1 MRQDAAGAL
10 GLFIFAGLYLY
21 GSAQIP
27 HSSLSDEIGARG
39 MPYVLGVL
47 LAIVSFI
54 LFVRALL
61 ARKAAPAPATGEAE
75 VEQGGTL
82 PRALG
87 VLACAGL
94 FVALAWAFGYIVASA
109 VTLFVV
115 MRYEGLPFDWRL
127 VAISI
132 GGAVFYWL
140 MFVKFLGVEQPVG
153 FVFGG

>member
-1 MRQDAAGAL
+1 MRQDAIGAL
-10 GLFIFAGLYLY
+10 GLLIFAGLYLY

-27 HSSLSDEIGARG
+27 HSTLSDEIGARG
-39 MPYVLGVL
+39 MPYVLG
-47 LAIVSFI
+47 
-54 LFVRALL
+54 ALL
-61 ARKAAPAPATGEAE
+61 AVVSLALFARALAAHKRAAAQAADAAE
-75 VEQGGTL
+75 VEQGGAL

-109 VTLFVV
+109 ITLFVV
-115 MRYEGLPFDWRL
+115 MRYEGMPFDWRL

>member
-10 GLFIFAGLYLY
+10 GLFVFAGLYLY
-21 GSAQIP
+21 GSSQIP

-47 LAIVSFI
+47 LALVSFI

-61 ARKAAPAPATGEAE
+61 ARKAAPATGEAE
-75 VEQGGTL
+75 TERGGTL

-94 FVALAWAFGYIVASA
+94 FVAVAWAFGYIVASA
-109 VTLFVV
+109 VTLFAV
-115 MRYEGLPFDWRL
+115 MRYEGMPFDWRL

>member
-1 MRQDAAGAL
+1 MCLAPC
-10 GLFIFAGLYLY
+10 
-21 GSAQIP
+21 SP
-27 HSSLSDEIGARG
+27 SSLSPCSRARW
-39 MPYVLGVL
+39 
-47 LAIVSFI
+47 
-54 LFVRALL
+54 R
-61 ARKAAPAPATGEAE
+61 
-75 VEQGGTL
+75 

-109 VTLFVV
+109 ITLFVV
-115 MRYEGLPFDWRL
+115 MRYEGMPFDWRL